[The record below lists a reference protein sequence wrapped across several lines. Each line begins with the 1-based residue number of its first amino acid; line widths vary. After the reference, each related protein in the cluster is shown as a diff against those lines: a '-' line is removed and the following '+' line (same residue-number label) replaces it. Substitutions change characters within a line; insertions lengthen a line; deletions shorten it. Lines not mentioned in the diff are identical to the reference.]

1 MLCVLVEVLRFDRIA
16 GQRGSACERD
26 VAFVIPFGI
35 ANDVGGAPR
44 QCRPLRTPGE

>member
-1 MLCVLVEVLRFDRIA
+1 MLCMLLEVLRFDRIA

-35 ANDVGGAPR
+35 ANDVGGAS
-44 QCRPLRTPGE
+44 RPPQPTKVT